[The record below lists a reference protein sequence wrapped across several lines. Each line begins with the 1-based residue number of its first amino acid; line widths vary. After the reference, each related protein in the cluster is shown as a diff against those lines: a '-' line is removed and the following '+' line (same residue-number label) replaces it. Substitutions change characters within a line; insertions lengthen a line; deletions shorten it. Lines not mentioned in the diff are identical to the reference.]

1 MPLTPKEMIRLLLQ
15 NGFVYVK
22 SNNGSRQ
29 KYFNFSNLLQ
39 RALINELRLN
49 AR

>member
-22 SNNGSRQ
+22 SNNVLIKNILIHSR
-29 KYFNFSNLLQ
+29 
-39 RALINELRLN
+39 I
-49 AR
+49 

>member
-22 SNNGSRQ
+22 SHQ
-29 KYFNFSNLLQ
+29 KYFK
-39 RALINELRLN
+39 I
-49 AR
+49 

>member
-22 SNNGSRQ
+22 RNNCSHQ
-29 KYFNFSNLLQ
+29 KYFK
-39 RALINELRLN
+39 I
-49 AR
+49 

>member
-22 SNNGSRQ
+22 RNNGSHQ
-29 KYFNFSNLLQ
+29 STAEYNCCCTF
-39 RALINELRLN
+39 AY
-49 AR
+49 